1 MKMFTFFIFNVNII
15 KNNVEKANIEYM
27 SKFKLYKKY
36 EEIINYL
43 IIGVLTT
50 IVNLVVKYALLFTI
64 LNASNPTQL
73 QISVVISWIIACIF
87 AYITNRKIV
96 FKSKS
101 NKILKELIS
110 FVFARV
116 FTLLLEMLIMFIF
129 VTYFKLNSDLWV
141 VIWSIVAQVVVIVV
155 NYVLSK
161 LIIFKKKGNENEKN

>member
-1 MKMFTFFIFNVNII
+1 MKKII
-15 KNNVEKANIEYM
+15 E
-27 SKFKLYKKY
+27 LYKKY

-64 LNASNPTQL
+64 LNASNPMQL
-73 QISVVISWIIACIF
+73 QIAVIISWIIACIF

-101 NKILKELIS
+101 NKILKEFIS
-110 FVFARV
+110 FVFARI

-129 VTYFKLNSDLWV
+129 VTSFKLNSDLWV

-155 NYVLSK
+155 NYILSK
-161 LIIFKKKGNENEKN
+161 LVIFKNENR

>member
-1 MKMFTFFIFNVNII
+1 MKKII
-15 KNNVEKANIEYM
+15 E
-27 SKFKLYKKY
+27 LYKKY

-50 IVNLVVKYALLFTI
+50 VVNLAVNYALLFTV
-64 LNASNPTQL
+64 LNASDATQL
-73 QISVVISWIIACIF
+73 QIAVVISWVVACIF

-101 NKILKELIS
+101 TKIIKEFTA
-110 FVFARV
+110 FVSARL
-116 FTLLLEMLIMFIF
+116 FTLVLEMLIMFIF
-129 VTYFKLNSDLWV
+129 VTLLKLNSNLWV

-161 LIIFKKKGNENEKN
+161 LVIFKKETNY